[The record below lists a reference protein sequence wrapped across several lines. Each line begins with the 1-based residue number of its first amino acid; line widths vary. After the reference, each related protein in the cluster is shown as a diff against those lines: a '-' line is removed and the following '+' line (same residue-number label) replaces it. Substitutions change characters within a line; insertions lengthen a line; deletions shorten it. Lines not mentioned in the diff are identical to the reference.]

1 MIWHRNKVFTIGD
14 LVSHILYGPDWVGL
28 VLRLGKA
35 TDRLAE
41 RRSVLVH
48 MVPGT
53 EYDKHFAKSYIAR
66 KESAMCGWV
75 AENWLRKIEKDFS

>member
-1 MIWHRNKVFTIGD
+1 MILSRNKIFTIGD

-28 VLRLGKA
+28 VLRFGTGADSLTK
-35 TDRLAE
+35 
-41 RRSVLVH
+41 RRSVLIH

-53 EYDKHFAKSYIAR
+53 TYDKHFAKSYIAR
-66 KESAMCGWV
+66 RESQLSGWV